1 MLKGVFQ
8 IKVKLS
14 DGNLNLQDS
23 YASRECNGSYGLGK
37 KICSSTNTGELLPI
51 IPFNISTHVRA
62 RPGTE
67 PA

>member
-1 MLKGVFQ
+1 M
-8 IKVKLS
+8 
-14 DGNLNLQDS
+14 
-23 YASRECNGSYGLGK
+23 LGK